1 MPIQARISH
10 TLSQRPW
17 LHKLARWIAGIV
29 IFCLVLA
36 LASWLALPYFVK
48 KIAVEQIQ
56 EQLGRK
62 AEIGAVHFNPF
73 ILKLTVSDFTL
84 FEPDQTTPAVTVKT
98 LMVNA
103 SASSLLRRAAVLD
116 EGLMVDPKVH
126 LIRTSA
132 DGIGRYNFS
141 DVIDRIL
148 AKPKSDSSVPFLL
161 ANLQLQ
167 DGEIQFDDKVT
178 GKQINITAL
187 DLGVP
192 VVSNLPARI
201 DTFVQ
206 PHASAII
213 NGTHLALHGR
223 SKPFADSLE
232 TALALDLD
240 QLDLPSYIPFSPV
253 ALPLKL
259 RSGKLTTRLDLRFSR
274 AKEQAEILLSGD
286 IRLDNLSLTEN
297 SDAPLLTSHS
307 VQARIKQINLLNG
320 NSEIDFLTIDTPEI
334 WASLDQKNMLN
345 WLRVAAPPQAMP
357 ASGAKSKTS
366 GKMTKTATASTPAP
380 APAPPAKP
388 AAGPTMQ
395 LARFIVHNGKLNWS
409 DDYNAAPRQSVQ
421 LDNIAI
427 DGQQISMAANAKP
440 ATLKLSADQQGGGH
454 LQVDA
459 QLVPATAAVD
469 ANVQLDAWPLAQYQP
484 YANKVL
490 AANVG
495 GQLSLHTKIAMAA
508 GQIKLSE
515 LNVNLNDLNV
525 AGKTKNGAIGVK
537 SIALVNASA
546 DTGARQFQADALH
559 IAGLSGDIRRDAQGK
574 LNLQQFMLPAA
585 PAKSRTA
592 VVHTAPATAT
602 ATATKAGANNTPA
615 EWQAGVGE
623 FTIADSK
630 LSYEDSAV
638 KPALQVQADAL
649 KLTVSNASTK
659 LDQPMK
665 IALDA
670 RLNKTGKLSIS
681 GGASPQLKTIDLT
694 VNADRISL
702 APVQPFVND
711 YVNVTLQRGYISTKG
726 KLAIVPPLKQ
736 QPLGI
741 HYTGAL
747 QLSNFDVQDKDSNT
761 DFLRWRALNLSGLD
775 ATIGKGAPLISIANV
790 ALDNFYARAILSPAG
805 QLNLKGIMVN
815 KDQAAPGTAAAAD
828 ANANASINANAE
840 NKTVAKTTSSTEPVT
855 PAAPAPDAAIIR
867 IGHTKLTGGNINFTD
882 NFVKPNYTAN
892 MTGMNGTVGSIASDQ
907 PKPAA
912 IDLKGKID
920 NDAQLLISGSLNP
933 LFKPMFLD
941 IKASAHGVEL
951 TRMTPYAAKYAGYP
965 IIKGKLS
972 MDISYKIQ
980 DQQLVAQNDLRID
993 QLTFGDHV
1001 DGPDATKL
1009 PVMLAVALLKDRNG
1023 QINLNLPISGS
1034 LSDPQFSVGGIIV
1047 RVIVNL
1053 IVKAVTS
1060 PFALLNSMFGGDSEE
1075 LGYVEF
1081 APGSDALTSA
1091 AQEKLEKL
1099 TKALNDRPAL
1109 KLDIIGRVDPTA
1121 DTNGLRRAALDDKEK
1136 QLKKHDIK
1144 SKDDVTLNDAD
1155 RAKYLEAVYKNEKF
1169 NKPKNMIGFSKSL
1182 PPEEMERLILENT
1195 QVGAPELRELALR
1208 RADAVRKYLEETAK
1222 ISLDRVY
1229 LVAPKLTTEGIS
1241 DKGAATR
1248 VDFSL
1253 K

>member
-17 LHKLARWIAGIV
+17 LRKLCRWIAGIIV
-29 IFCLVLA
+29 FLLILA
-36 LASWLALPYFVK
+36 FASWLALPHFVK
-48 KIAVEQIQ
+48 KIGIEQIQ

-84 FEPDQTTPAVTVKT
+84 FEPDQTTPALTVKT
-98 LMVNA
+98 LIVNA

-116 EGLMVDPKVH
+116 EGLVFDPKVH
-126 LIRTSA
+126 LVRTSA

-148 AKPKSDSSVPFLL
+148 AKPKSEGSTPFLL
-161 ANLQLQ
+161 TNLQLQ
-167 DGEIQFDDKVT
+167 GGEIHFDDKVT
-178 GKQINITAL
+178 GKQVDITAL
-187 DLGVP
+187 NLGVP
-192 VVSNLPARI
+192 VISNLPARV

-206 PHASAII
+206 PYASAAI
-213 NGTHLALHGR
+213 NGAHLALHGR

-232 TALALDLD
+232 TALALDVD
-240 QLDLPSYIPFSPV
+240 QLDLPSYVPFSPL

-259 RSGKLTTRLDLRFSR
+259 RSAKLSTKLDLRFSR
-274 AKEQAEILLSGD
+274 VKEQPEILLSGD
-286 IRLDNLSLTEN
+286 VRLDDLSLADN
-297 SDAPLLTSHS
+297 SDAPLLTSRS

-320 NSEIDFLTIDTPEI
+320 NSDIDALTVDTPEI
-334 WASLDQKNMLN
+334 WAGLDQKNMLN
-345 WLRVAAPPQAMP
+345 WLRVGAPPAGKTAPGSKSAKPAAAATAAAP
-357 ASGAKSKTS
+357 
-366 GKMTKTATASTPAP
+366 ATTPA
-380 APAPPAKP
+380 APAKP
-388 AAGPTMQ
+388 AAGPTIQ
-395 LARFIVHNGKLNWS
+395 LTQLTVRNGKLNWS
-409 DDYNAAPRQSVQ
+409 DDYNAAPRQNVRI
-421 LDNIAI
+421 DNISV
-427 DGQQISMAANAKP
+427 DGQQISTAADARP
-440 ATLKLSADQQGGGH
+440 ATLKLSADQNGGGH
-454 LQVDA
+454 LQVGA
-459 QLVPATAAVD
+459 QLTPASAAVD
-469 ANVQLDAWPLAQYQP
+469 ADVEVQSWSLATYQP
-484 YANKVL
+484 YVNKVL

-495 GQLSLHTKIAMAA
+495 GQLSLRAKIAMAA
-508 GQIKLSE
+508 GQIKLSG
-515 LNVNLNDLNV
+515 LNLELNDLKV
-525 AGKTKNGAIGVK
+525 AGKAKGGGAIDVK
-537 SIALVNASA
+537 SIALVNAAA

-559 IAGLSGDIRRDAQGK
+559 IKGLSGDIQRDAQGK
-574 LNLQQFMLPAA
+574 LNVQQFMLPPAPGAA
-585 PAKSRTA
+585 KPQAA
-592 VVHTAPATAT
+592 VAQTAPATRGKTPA
-602 ATATKAGANNTPA
+602 KAGNAA
-615 EWQAGVGE
+615 QQWQAGIGE

-630 LSYEDSAV
+630 LSYEDNAV
-638 KPALQVQADAL
+638 KPALSVQADSV
-649 KLTVSNASTK
+649 KLTVNNLSTK
-659 LDQPMK
+659 LDQSMK

-670 RLNKTGKLSIS
+670 RLNKNGKLSIT
-681 GGASPQLKTIDLT
+681 GGAAPQLKSIDLT
-694 VNADRISL
+694 VNAERIAL

-711 YVNVTLQRGYISTKG
+711 YVNVTLRRGFVSTKG
-726 KLAIVPPLKQ
+726 KLTIVPPLKQ

-741 HYTGAL
+741 RYTGAL
-747 QLSNFDVQDKDSNT
+747 QLTNFDVQDKDSNT
-761 DFLRWRALNLSGLD
+761 DFLRWRALNLTGID
-775 ATIGKGAPLISIANV
+775 ATIGKGAPLISIADV

-828 ANANASINANAE
+828 ANGEAA
-840 NKTVAKTTSSTEPVT
+840 KTVAKTTTSTEPVT
-855 PAAPAPDAAIIR
+855 PAAPDPNAPIIR
-867 IGHTKLTGGNINFTD
+867 VGHTKLSGGNINFTD

-892 MTGMNGTVGSIASDQ
+892 MTGMNGTIGSIASDQ
-907 PKPAA
+907 SKPAA

-972 MDISYKIQ
+972 MDVSYKIEN
-980 DQQLVAQNDLRID
+980 QQLVAQNDLRID
-993 QLTFGDHV
+993 QLTFGDRV
-1001 DGPDATKL
+1001 DSPDATKL

-1060 PFALLNSMFGGDSEE
+1060 PFALLNSVFGGGGSEE

-1081 APGSDALTSA
+1081 APGSDALTTASE
-1091 AQEKLEKL
+1091 QKLEKL

-1109 KLDIIGRVDPTA
+1109 KLDIIGRVDPIA
-1121 DTNGLRRAALDDKEK
+1121 DTNGLRRASLDDKEK
-1136 QLKKHDIK
+1136 QLKQRDLKTRDA
-1144 SKDDVTLNDAD
+1144 VTLNDAD

-1169 NKPKNMIGFSKSL
+1169 AKPKNVIGFSKSL

-1195 QVGAPELRELALR
+1195 PVGPPELRELALH
-1208 RADAVRKYLEETAK
+1208 RADAVRKYLDETAK
-1222 ISLDRVY
+1222 IPQDRVY
-1229 LVAPKLTTEGIS
+1229 LVAPKLTAEGIS

>member
-1 MPIQARISH
+1 MVPIQARISH

-17 LHKLARWIAGIV
+17 LRKLGRWIAGIV
-29 IFCLVLA
+29 VFLLILA
-36 LASWLALPYFVK
+36 FASWLALPHFVK
-48 KIAVEQIQ
+48 KIGIEQIQ

-84 FEPDQTTPAVTVKT
+84 FEPDQTTPALTVKT
-98 LMVNA
+98 LIVNA
-103 SASSLLRRAAVLD
+103 SATSLLRRAAVLD
-116 EGLMVDPKVH
+116 EGLMFDPKVH
-126 LIRTSA
+126 LVRTSA

-141 DVIDRIL
+141 DIIDRIL
-148 AKPKSDSSVPFLL
+148 AKPKTDGNTPFLL
-161 ANLQLQ
+161 TNLQLQ
-167 DGEIQFDDKVT
+167 GGEIQFDDKVT
-178 GKQINITAL
+178 GKQIDITAL
-187 DLGVP
+187 NLGVP
-192 VVSNLPARI
+192 VISNLPARV

-206 PHASAII
+206 PYASATI
-213 NGTHLALHGR
+213 NGAHLALHGR

-240 QLDLPSYIPFSPV
+240 QLDLPGYVPFSPV

-259 RSGKLTTRLDLRFSR
+259 RGGKLSTKLDLRFSR
-274 AKEQAEILLSGD
+274 VKEQAEILLSGD
-286 IRLDNLSLTEN
+286 IRLDDLSLSEN
-297 SDAPLLTSHS
+297 NDAPLMTSRS
-307 VQARIKQINLLNG
+307 VQAKIKQINLLNG
-320 NSEIDFLTIDTPEI
+320 NADIDALTVDTPEI
-334 WASLDQKNMLN
+334 WAALDQKNMLN
-345 WLRVAAPPQAMP
+345 WLRI
-357 ASGAKSKTS
+357 G
-366 GKMTKTATASTPAP
+366 
-380 APAPPAKP
+380 APPAAPAKAMKTVPATATNTP
-388 AAGPTMQ
+388 AAPVPAAKPSPGPTIRLTQ
-395 LARFIVHNGKLNWS
+395 LTVRDGKLNWS
-409 DDYNAAPRQSVQ
+409 DDYNAAPRQTVQ
-421 LDNIAI
+421 INNIAV
-427 DGQQISMAANAKP
+427 DAQQISTAADARP
-440 ATLKLSADQQGGGH
+440 AAIKLSADQQGGGH
-454 LQVDA
+454 LQVGA
-459 QLVPATAAVD
+459 QVTPASAAVD
-469 ANVQLDAWPLAQYQP
+469 GEVDVKDWPLAAYQP
-484 YANKVL
+484 YVNKVL

-495 GQLSLHTKIAMAA
+495 GQLSLQTKIAMAGGA
-508 GQIKLSE
+508 IKLSG
-515 LNVNLNDLNV
+515 LNVDLNDLKV
-525 AGKTKNGAIGVK
+525 AGKIKDNGAIDVK

-559 IAGLSGDIRRDAQGK
+559 IKGLAGDIKRDAQGK
-574 LNLQQFMLPAA
+574 LNVQQFLLPPGVAKQHAAAAQSGPAA
-585 PAKSRTA
+585 PGPHGKG
-592 VVHTAPATAT
+592 AP
-602 ATATKAGANNTPA
+602 
-615 EWQAGVGE
+615 EWQAGIGE

-630 LSYEDSAV
+630 LAYQDNAV
-638 KPALQVQADAL
+638 KPALSVQADAI
-649 KLTVSNASTK
+649 KLTVNNISTK
-659 LDQPMK
+659 LDQPLK

-670 RLNKTGKLSIS
+670 RLNKNGKLNIT
-681 GGASPQLKTIDLT
+681 GGATPQMKTIDLN
-694 VNADRISL
+694 VNAERIAL

-711 YVNVTLQRGYISTKG
+711 YVNVTLKRGFVSTKG

-736 QPLGI
+736 QPLGV

-747 QLSNFDVQDKDSNT
+747 QLTNFDIQDKDGST
-761 DFLRWRALNLSGLD
+761 DFLRWRALNLSGID
-775 ATIGKGAPLISIANV
+775 ATIGKGAPLINIADV

-805 QLNLKGIMVN
+805 QLNLKGIMVS
-815 KDQAAPGTAAAAD
+815 KEQAAPGTAAAAD
-828 ANANASINANAE
+828 AQAAAA
-840 NKTVAKTTSSTEPVT
+840 KTVAKTTTSTAAVT
-855 PAAPAPDAAIIR
+855 PAEPAPDSAVIR
-867 IGHTKLTGGNINFTD
+867 IGHTRLSGGNINFTD

-892 MTGMNGTVGSIASDQ
+892 MTGMNGSIGSIASDKAQ
-907 PKPAA
+907 PAA

-972 MDISYKIQ
+972 MDVSYKIEN
-980 DQQLVAQNDLRID
+980 QQLVAQNDLRID
-993 QLTFGDHV
+993 QLTFGDRV
-1001 DGPDATKL
+1001 DSPDATKL

-1060 PFALLNSMFGGDSEE
+1060 PFALINSMFGGDSEE

-1091 AQEKLEKL
+1091 DEQKLEKL

-1109 KLDIIGRVDPTA
+1109 KLDIIGRVDPIA

-1136 QLKKHDIK
+1136 QLKQRDMKTRDP
-1144 SKDDVTLNDAD
+1144 VTLSDAD

-1169 NKPKNMIGFSKSL
+1169 AKPKNMIGFSKSL

-1195 QVGAPELRELALR
+1195 PVGEPELRALALR
-1208 RADAVRKYLEETAK
+1208 RADAVREYLGETAK
-1222 ISLDRVY
+1222 IPSDRIF
-1229 LVAPKLTTEGIS
+1229 LVAPKLTAEGIN